1 MNQKITIKVNSTY
14 KYLQIWN
21 GVFNLTGMELRV
33 LAALVD
39 CNDITKENNLCSS
52 KNKQAAARVLGISDF
67 NTLNNYVKKFKGKG
81 AIRKDGKNYVLNQL
95 LNTDTNSVQINIQ
108 WENGKGK

>member
-81 AIRKDGKNYVLNQL
+81 AI
-95 LNTDTNSVQINIQ
+95 NIQ